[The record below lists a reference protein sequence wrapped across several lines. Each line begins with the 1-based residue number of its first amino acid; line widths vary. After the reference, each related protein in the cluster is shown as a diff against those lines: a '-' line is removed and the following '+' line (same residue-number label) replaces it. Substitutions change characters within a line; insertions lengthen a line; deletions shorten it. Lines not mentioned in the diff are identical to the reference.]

1 MAKESVDTKAP
12 GNLALFIL
20 LTSKIAR
27 LNDGQ
32 DKILKLPQYVV
43 KTILWTNALERWGVD
58 KHVVEIVT
66 PPSKQLA
73 SNFSNARKIIRLLHW
88 TEPLGELY
96 EVCRQH
102 DFDVRRILAAPNGS
116 KSYDARHVLR
126 IISFFQLL
134 LSTANDMSDDLAC
147 LGRIGAIPKSYQ
159 SQFEPISARLW
170 FTGISLDIHALL
182 HHLNGTYQKRHSL
195 LSGAEKTQQA
205 RDDIKKLDWSLFMLR
220 LQLIKLLADV
230 IFCWCDVNPATPNA
244 DGLQTVSGLVSGV
257 LSLFRLYVK
266 ASATL

>member
-1 MAKESVDTKAP
+1 M
-12 GNLALFIL
+12 LF
-20 LTSKIAR
+20 S
-27 LNDGQ
+27 D
-32 DKILKLPQYVV
+32 ILKLPQYVV
-43 KTILWTNALERWGVD
+43 KTILWTNSLERWGVD
-58 KHVVEIVT
+58 KHVVATVT
-66 PPSKQLA
+66 PPAKQLA

-96 EVCRQH
+96 EVYRQH
-102 DFDVRRILAAPNGS
+102 DFDVRRILAAPIGS
-116 KSYDARHVLR
+116 KSYDARHFLR
-126 IISFFQLL
+126 IISFFQLVWVVFSSHRL
-134 LSTANDMSDDLAC
+134 PHLNGYQTNSQFLSTANDMSDDLAC

-220 LQLIKLLADV
+220 LQLIKLLADGV
-230 IFCWCDVNPATPNA
+230 FCWCDVNPATPNA